1 MILHQVFQEYRSYL
15 RQEDQKI
22 QHILQE
28 VNGHVSFG
36 KPLRGKKRLIITDED
51 GRIVEQFID
60 KNRTVLVSEGDFVHT
75 GEKLTDG
82 TISSH
87 DILATLGEKS
97 LYEYIVEEVQ
107 KVYRRQGVNI
117 SDKHIE
123 IVISQMMRQVKVV
136 DVEIVNL

>member
-1 MILHQVFQEYRSYL
+1 MSIQER
-15 RQEDQKI
+15 
-22 QHILQE
+22 
-28 VNGHVSFG
+28 N
-36 KPLRGKKRLIITDED
+36 P
-51 GRIVEQFID
+51 
-60 KNRTVLVSEGDFVHT
+60 
-75 GEKLTDG
+75 TDG

-123 IVISQMMRQVKVV
+123 IVISQMHAGK
-136 DVEIVNL
+136 

>member
-1 MILHQVFQEYRSYL
+1 VILHQVFQEYRSYL